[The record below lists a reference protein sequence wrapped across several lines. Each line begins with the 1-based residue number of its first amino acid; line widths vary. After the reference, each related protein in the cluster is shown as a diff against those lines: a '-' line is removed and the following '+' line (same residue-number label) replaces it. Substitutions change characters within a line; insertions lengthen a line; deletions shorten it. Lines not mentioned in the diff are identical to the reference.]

1 MKTRRIQSLRP
12 LERHQRQAGSILVV
26 VVVVLLLIG
35 ALLAGVTQRTTHL
48 RAELR
53 RIEDRQIQHWAT
65 NGMVATEKPA
75 SHTTS
80 TGNGP
85 R

>member
-1 MKTRRIQSLRP
+1 MKTRSIQSQKPITHR
-12 LERHQRQAGSILVV
+12 RNQSGSILVV

-53 RIEDRQIQHWAT
+53 RVEERQIRHWAT
-65 NGMVATEKPA
+65 NGTATAPRPTPA
-75 SHTTS
+75 SS
-80 TGNGP
+80 P
-85 R
+85 AESR